1 MNNDDVVD
9 ILNDLIETSK
19 DGEYGFR
26 SGAEYLK
33 AADARTLFQQRADA
47 CRQAAAEL
55 QVLVRQRGGKAEDS
69 GSAGAAMHRGW
80 VAVRGTLAGYSDK
93 VILEETERGED
104 TAIEAY
110 RKALENTDLPSDVR
124 ALIERQHEGAM
135 RNHAQVRALR
145 DRARAASV

>member
-1 MNNDDVVD
+1 MNNDDIVD

-26 SGAEYLK
+26 SGAEVLK
-33 AADARTLFQQRADA
+33 ATDARLLFQQRADV
-47 CRQAAAEL
+47 CRQSAAEL

-80 VAVRGTLAGYSDK
+80 VAVKGTLAGYSDTA
-93 VILEETERGED
+93 ILEEAERGED
-104 TAIEAY
+104 SAIETY
-110 RKALENTDLPSDVR
+110 RKALANTNLPSDVR
-124 ALIERQHEGAM
+124 ALIERHHEGAM
-135 RNHAQVRALR
+135 RTHAQVRVLR